1 MIMHDEDACTATMIL
16 SSTAFVVIS
25 FNLSHIN
32 HHAAHMLFHNTI
44 MLHGSTYSLEHNTTS
59 YEREEQNVKRAASST
74 LTPPKMLVPTFV
86 LDATPHYSPLL
97 INEW

>member
-1 MIMHDEDACTATMIL
+1 
-16 SSTAFVVIS
+16 
-25 FNLSHIN
+25 
-32 HHAAHMLFHNTI
+32 

-97 INEW
+97 TNSQVVPVGLASQRHYQE